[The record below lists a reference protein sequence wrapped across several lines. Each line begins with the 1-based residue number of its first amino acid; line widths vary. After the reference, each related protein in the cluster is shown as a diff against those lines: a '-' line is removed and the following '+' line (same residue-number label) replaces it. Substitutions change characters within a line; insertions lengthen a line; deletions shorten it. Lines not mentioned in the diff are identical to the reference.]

1 MTIVIDASIAL
12 TWCFE
17 DEATAET
24 DALAD
29 RVRKHGALVPALWH
43 LEVGNALLHAEK
55 RGRIMAADV
64 ANRLGLID
72 ALPIAVDHQTSERAW
87 REILFLARSEGLTTY
102 DAAYLELALR
112 RGASLGTLDT
122 DLAKAARDH
131 GLTTLP

>member
-1 MTIVIDASIAL
+1 LGDT
-12 TWCFE
+12 E
-17 DEATAET
+17 
-24 DALAD
+24 
-29 RVRKHGALVPALWH
+29 
-43 LEVGNALLHAEK
+43 
-55 RGRIMAADV
+55 
-64 ANRLGLID
+64 NRLGLID